1 MKIFDTLAVT
11 LAMYSRI
18 PAPKIPWTRENMKY
32 SMCFLPIIGAIIGAV
47 LIAFNAVSG
56 ALKLGDIVTAA
67 GFTLIPVLITGGF
80 HLDGFCD
87 TADALASHA
96 STEKKLEILHDSNS
110 GAFAIIAAISYFLL
124 YFAVCTEIEFTSSVL
139 CVMVFM
145 FMLTRELS
153 GLAVCSFK
161 CARNSGLLY
170 TFADAA
176 HKKRARFILLLVIA
190 VTCAAMIAI
199 LPIIGG
205 AMVLAAAVCFAYY
218 RKTAYN
224 KFGGITGDLAG
235 YFLQICELTMLFA
248 MLVVQKLI

>member
-1 MKIFDTLAVT
+1 MKFFETLAVT

-18 PAPKIPWTRENMKY
+18 TAPKITWTRENMKY
-32 SMCFLPIIGAIIGAV
+32 SMCFLPIIGTIIGCV
-47 LIAFNAVSG
+47 LLAFNAISG
-56 ALKLGDIVTAA
+56 ALNLGKIVTAA

-87 TADALASHA
+87 TIDALASHA

-124 YFAVCTEIEFTSSVL
+124 YFAVCTEIEFSYPILFT
-139 CVMVFM
+139 MIFM
-145 FMLTRELS
+145 FMLPRELS

-176 HKKRARFILLLVIA
+176 HKKRVRIILLIMIA
-190 VTCAAMIAI
+190 ATCTAMIAI

-205 AMVLAAAVCFAYY
+205 SMIAVAAVCFAYY
-218 RKTAYN
+218 RKMAYN
-224 KFGGITGDLAG
+224 QFGGITGDLAG
-235 YFLQICELTMLFA
+235 YFLQICELA
-248 MLVVQKLI
+248 MICTLLIVQKLI